1 MSTSIKE
8 IPITVYINKILK
20 KKIDGQFVMKVSHF
34 YRLNLFFPEMKNS
47 IKTFEINEFNYTEC
61 IIIFSKIPDGFE
73 WIFPNFTLNNNIKAE
88 NLFRAR
94 VLSTTL

>member
-34 YRLNLFFPEMKNS
+34 YRLNS